1 MTANIQTGAGNPP
14 HALDESMTIGGPV
27 KAKHAST
34 DETSTMKK
42 SWYLVSLLLLGLY
55 LAYFYLL
62 NGSSNNSVQIR
73 FLGAGFSVAWL
84 AVCFIAQSCFRNRF
98 EFGIHTLLTL
108 DFVLESLVDSHSG
121 YGFYFCAASFWT
133 VFLVYHHLPLFR
145 KPK

>member
-1 MTANIQTGAGNPP
+1 MTANIQTGAGNPSQA
-14 HALDESMTIGGPV
+14 HDESLTIGGPG
-27 KAKHAST
+27 KAQHANT
-34 DETSTMKK
+34 NETSTMEK
-42 SWYLVSLLLLGLY
+42 SWYFVSLLLLGLY

-62 NGSSNNSVQIR
+62 NESSNSVQVR

-121 YGFYFCAASFWT
+121 YGFFFCAASFWT
-133 VFLVYHHLPLFR
+133 VFLVYHHLPLLR